1 MNQEF
6 LTHVK
11 EALREVLREETNFDV
26 VPLGDRWIG
35 GELIL
40 VPRDRSLQEKRV
52 PIETFFHKI
61 VLIRDRLRV
70 LEQQI
75 NAHPKLDDEDRVHL
89 QQYITKIY
97 GSLTTFNE
105 LFRNKSQTFVGE
117 STKRQ

>member
-1 MNQEF
+1 MNRDEIEQIKDA
-6 LTHVK
+6 V
-11 EALREVLREETNFDV
+11 REVLKEDTVFGT

-52 PIETFFHKI
+52 PLEVFFHKL
-61 VLIRDRLRV
+61 VMIRDRLRV

-89 QQYITKIY
+89 QQYITRIY
-97 GSLTTFNE
+97 GTLTTFNI
-105 LFRNKSQTFVGE
+105 LFAHKSQQFTGE
-117 STKRQ
+117 GRHQE